1 MKPYNVKITKKQ
13 KELIKNYWHQLKDIK
28 SEFDSRVSDLEKE
41 LEREVNVEGIE
52 FFMCDNEYVGVGNA
66 DRTMRL
72 IQTDELEKID
82 G

>member
-1 MKPYNVKITKKQ
+1 
-13 KELIKNYWHQLKDIK
+13 LKDIK

>member
-1 MKPYNVKITKKQ
+1 M
-13 KELIKNYWHQLKDIK
+13 KDIK
-28 SEFDSRVSDLEKE
+28 SEFDGRVYDLEKE

>member
-1 MKPYNVKITKKQ
+1 M
-13 KELIKNYWHQLKDIK
+13 KDIK